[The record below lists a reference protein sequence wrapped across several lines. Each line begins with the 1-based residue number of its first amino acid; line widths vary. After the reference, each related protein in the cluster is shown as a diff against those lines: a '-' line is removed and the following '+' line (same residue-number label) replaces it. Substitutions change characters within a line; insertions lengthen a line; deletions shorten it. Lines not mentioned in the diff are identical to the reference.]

1 MFFIKELKNGF
12 RPLLCQADSVGSD
25 SSDGRNA
32 KKLKDILYLLRKHHN
47 KYNCNV
53 EKSNV

>member
-1 MFFIKELKNGF
+1 MFSIKELKNGF